1 MSRPTVCAAAGRSP
15 SFSGVVSMRFGEV
28 KKGQPKRTNLEI
40 RRVIADRLK
49 KLRTGQSQEKV
60 IEPTKLNLS
69 QYEALLRTPS
79 LDSIYILCEYFGIT
93 LREFFDVEDFDI
105 PSKK

>member
-1 MSRPTVCAAAGRSP
+1 MAGYVHL
-15 SFSGVVSMRFGEV
+15 FAQM

-40 RRVIADRLK
+40 RRIIADRLRE
-49 KLRTGQSQEKV
+49 LRSGQSQEKV

-79 LDSIYILCEYFGIT
+79 LGSIYILCEYFGIT
-93 LREFFDVEDFDI
+93 LREFFDVEGFDI

>member
-1 MSRPTVCAAAGRSP
+1 MYILLSAARRQHCLQLRQRGDHLRIRPGIGIVT
-15 SFSGVVSMRFGEV
+15 
-28 KKGQPKRTNLEI
+28 
-40 RRVIADRLK
+40 DRLK
-49 KLRTGQSQEKV
+49 KLRAGQSQEKV

-79 LDSIYILCEYFGIT
+79 LDSIYILCEYFSIT
-93 LREFFDVEDFDI
+93 LREFFDVEGFDI

>member
-1 MSRPTVCAAAGRSP
+1 MAGYVHL
-15 SFSGVVSMRFGEV
+15 FAQVN
-28 KKGQPKRTNLEI
+28 KGQPQRTNLEI
-40 RRVIADRLK
+40 RRIIADRLK
-49 KLRTGQSQEKV
+49 KLRAGQSQEKV